1 MDFRQWNKLYRIL
14 TTERRETKKM
24 GSMIL
29 SVYWL
34 CKTENKGIKYK
45 MERYKIQDGSFNLGN
60 QKLIYQTQI
69 MVY

>member
-1 MDFRQWNKLYRIL
+1 MWHICKQFP
-14 TTERRETKKM
+14 
-24 GSMIL
+24 
-29 SVYWL
+29 